1 MKDVIPGYNER
12 LNFKFYSDDTKKSFE
27 NRTTDQSWE
36 NDGSI
41 YGSVSMEQTLP
52 RFMNPTIGKI
62 RKYEEQYQPEVVRA
76 NELVRR
82 DSPAKAASLRGSRI
96 GSSQYGTDK

>member
-1 MKDVIPGYNER
+1 MTSRSPRMKKTASGSRIKGDPYQAK
-12 LNFKFYSDDTKKSFE
+12 LDAL
-27 NRTTDQSWE
+27 E

-96 GSSQYGTDK
+96 GASQYGTDK